1 MSVPEP
7 PDYIANDEL
16 AVVACRIAYPSLVA
30 RGVWDDIF
38 IATLGVLASIAARH
52 CRGQIGPAAPG
63 EEAAE
68 SATVR
73 LECRHLMA
81 NFGLIADVRVRFAT
95 TRRDGLDAD
104 IARLCGR
111 VGGR

>member
-1 MSVPEP
+1 MSVPKP

-16 AVVACRIAYPSLVA
+16 AVMAWCNAYTSLVA

-52 CRGQIGPAAPG
+52 CRGQIAPAAPG

-68 SATVR
+68 SAAFR
-73 LECRHLMA
+73 LGVPALDGQFRS
-81 NFGLIADVRVRFAT
+81 D
-95 TRRDGLDAD
+95 RRRSSPQSGSQ
-104 IARLCGR
+104 
-111 VGGR
+111 VG